1 MICRVLGL
9 ASRVE
14 LLRDTYCNK
23 SENELT
29 NLDQVSE
36 DDPDTD
42 WLEPSLFPYNPKL
55 LQANGSDRVYYAIHL
70 LQTDPSVQVHSM
82 LYNSIFILSVYKKIN
97 LLNFSSYI
105 FGMY

>member
-1 MICRVLGL
+1 VYRVLGL

-14 LLRDTYCNK
+14 LLRDTYCNI

-36 DDPDTD
+36 DDSDTD

-70 LQTDPSVQVHSM
+70 LQTDPSVQVNSM
-82 LYNSIFILSVYKKIN
+82 LYDSIFILSVYKKIN
-97 LLNFSSYI
+97 LLNFSRYI